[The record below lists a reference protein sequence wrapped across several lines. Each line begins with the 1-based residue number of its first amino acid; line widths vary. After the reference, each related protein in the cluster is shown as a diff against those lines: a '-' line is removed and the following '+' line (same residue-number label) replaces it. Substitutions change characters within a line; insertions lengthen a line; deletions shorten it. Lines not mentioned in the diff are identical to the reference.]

1 MRKRLSLLLFLCI
14 CTVFLCVTPVRA
26 HLIGAFQDFLV
37 GLNNKNST
45 KELEE
50 AIQTTNEQ
58 HAVLKEKQKEQKQVY
73 TKEQEKML
81 EKMTFYDT
89 VAFDTY
95 ASFLFENQEMVDV
108 LANQKIM
115 KRILEKDIE
124 KLESFYEKY
133 QQLSDAKESVQGY
146 KELLKEIERN
156 NKQKQWLS
164 DAFGGLEERNP
175 MQFASVLQAIWNQD
189 MKKVDEHLEAD
200 AKKVSQ
206 NLGELLSDSHTNQI
220 NTLDYRTLN
229 KHTTLTYLIQKDHVY
244 ITYKKNDAHLIL
256 ISQLVPYAKQKHTY
270 TLQIEAGFL
279 NGYAVSQKII
289 DSLNGKFILSYKD
302 IQTKK
307 NEKWMVQQT
316 SNAFVFQPS
325 GTIMD

>member
-1 MRKRLSLLLFLCI
+1 MRKRLSLLLFLCL

-50 AIQTTNEQ
+50 AIQRTNEQ
-58 HAVLKEKQKEQKQVY
+58 HTVLKEKEKEQKQIY

-115 KRILEKDIE
+115 KRILDKDIE
-124 KLESFYEKY
+124 KLESFYGKY

-146 KELLKEIERN
+146 KELLKEIEKN

-164 DAFGGLEERNP
+164 DAFGGLEKRNP
-175 MQFASVLQAIWNQD
+175 MQFASVLQAMWNQD

-220 NTLDYRTLN
+220 NTLDYRTIN

-256 ISQLVPYAKQKHTY
+256 ISQLVPYAKQQHAY

-289 DSLNGKFILSYKD
+289 DSLNGKFILSYKN